1 MNIKAILIDDESSSI
16 ETLQW
21 LITTYC
27 PEVSVLAT
35 FNSAEDAIK
44 TITKYNPD
52 VVFLDIEMPKM
63 NGFEFL
69 EKMKP
74 LTFDVVFTTAYDNF
88 AVKAFKYAAINYLL
102 KPVDPVDLQ
111 STIERIKL
119 KSTVPSKDQLDLLF
133 QNLGG
138 AKDNTISRI
147 ALSVGD
153 GLVFCNTQD
162 IAYCQAESNYTNVVL
177 VDGKKH
183 LVAKTLKELDETLS
197 GKDFFRVHNSYLIN
211 INHIIK
217 LVKGDGGYIL
227 MPDGAQITISRT
239 RRDDFFKQFAKF

>member
-21 LITTYC
+21 LIKTYC
-27 PEVSVLAT
+27 PEVSVLTT
-35 FNSAEDAIK
+35 FNSGEEALKNISN
-44 TITKYNPD
+44 YNPD

-69 EKMKP
+69 ERMKP
-74 LTFDVVFTTAYDNF
+74 LPFDVVFTTAYDNF

-102 KPVDPVDLQ
+102 KPVDPADLEA
-111 STIERIKL
+111 TIERLKIK
-119 KSTVPSKDQLDLLF
+119 SSAPSKDQLDLLF
-133 QNLGG
+133 QNLSG
-138 AKDNTISRI
+138 KENTVARI

-153 GLVFCNTQD
+153 GLIFCNTQD
-162 IAYCQAESNYTNVVL
+162 IAYCQAESNYTHVVL

-183 LVAKTLKELDETLS
+183 LVAKTLKELDDTLS

-211 INHIIK
+211 INHIVK
-217 LVKGDGGYIL
+217 LVKGEGGYIL